1 MITRSVQPS
10 PPLAAD
16 GAALARVLHQAG
28 VAKNSLIWV
37 TGPAGLAALIWLNRE
52 GYGQASYAHA
62 NRIAA
67 MDAADA
73 LLIPHACGPADLAQ
87 MLRDAKCLREGGVLI
102 AQIWTGPS
110 SAWPGDAVSF
120 IESLGFHVEGRLAER
135 GRTICIARRIG
146 HGDQRVAA

>member
-28 VAKNSLIWV
+28 VAKDSLIWV
-37 TGPAGLAALIWLNRE
+37 TGPAGLAALIWLGRE
-52 GYGQASYAHA
+52 GYRQASYAHA

-67 MDAADA
+67 MGAADA
-73 LLIPHACGPADLAQ
+73 LLIPHACGPADLAEV
-87 MLRDAKCLREGGVLI
+87 LRDARCLREGGVLI

-110 SAWPGDAVSF
+110 SWPGDADSF
-120 IESLGFHVEGRLAER
+120 IESLGFHVEAHVAEH
-135 GRTICIARRIG
+135 GRTVCIARRVG
-146 HGDQRVAA
+146 RGDQRVAA